1 MSADFAIDT
10 RRDLNLLDV
19 RMAGFFTLDDVARYR
34 AAIAEASRVLG
45 GDPGQQRLL
54 CDISEMRIQSQD
66 VVEAFRE
73 NMADPLYARR
83 RIAFVVS
90 PTLARTQVQR
100 AMGSRTARLFLTR
113 GEAEAWLT
121 TGDSAAA

>member
-1 MSADFAIDT
+1 MNAAFAIET

-19 RMAGFFTLDDVARYR
+19 RMAGFFSLDDVARYR
-34 AAIAEASRVLG
+34 AAMTEASRALG

-54 CDISEMRIQSQD
+54 CDISEMRIQSQQ

-100 AMGSRTARLFLTR
+100 AMGNRTARLFLAR
-113 GEAEAWLT
+113 EEAEGWLAE
-121 TGDSAAA
+121 GG